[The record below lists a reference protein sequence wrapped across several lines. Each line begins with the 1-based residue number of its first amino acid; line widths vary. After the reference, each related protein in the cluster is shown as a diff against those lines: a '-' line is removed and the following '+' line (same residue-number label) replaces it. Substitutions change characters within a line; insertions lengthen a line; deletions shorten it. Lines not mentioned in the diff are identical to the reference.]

1 MNRYLGKYQE
11 SVEEVSGAALGREA
25 LLSTLEEV
33 QEVESDMVRSGTC
46 AQRQEI
52 CCCRSTRMKVQ
63 WVSNELILS
72 GVMEQRGCSPPSSS
86 GRFSRRETK
95 SARSRP

>member
-33 QEVESDMVRSGTC
+33 QEVESDMV
-46 AQRQEI
+46 
-52 CCCRSTRMKVQ
+52 
-63 WVSNELILS
+63 
-72 GVMEQRGCSPPSSS
+72 
-86 GRFSRRETK
+86 
-95 SARSRP
+95 